1 MIRISYQ
8 HNLPEKIIALG
19 LVYRVFWESR
29 RSALSSVGFFFM
41 EAIRRHV
48 EDFPAS
54 EHPLTA
60 VYHKKFGPN
69 FGFTER
75 GFFSRDRTPFFAF
88 GKFARYA
95 VYRADTVVLGFGKTK
110 KKQPGRFDPFLEA
123 VMARVQSGQTIPV
136 SDRMRRKIAAGTKG
150 VFALRKTTTTLQIP
164 PRPIEKP
171 VFAAQRAAVF
181 PLFREK
187 FVKALEKRY
196 ARL

>member
-1 MIRISYQ
+1 MIRVSYQ
-8 HNLPEKIIALG
+8 HNLPEKIVALG
-19 LVYRVFWESR
+19 LVYRAFWESR

-48 EDFPAS
+48 EHFPLSA
-54 EHPLTA
+54 HPLTEI
-60 VYHKKFGPN
+60 YHKKFGPQ
-69 FGFTER
+69 FGFSER
-75 GFFSRDRTPFFAF
+75 GFLSKAKTPFFAF

-95 VYRADTVVLGFGKTK
+95 VYRADTVVLGFGKTG
-110 KKQPGRFDPFLEA
+110 KKQPGRFDPFLEG
-123 VMARVQSGQTIPV
+123 VMARVQSGQVIPV
-136 SDRMRRKIAAGTKG
+136 SDRMRRKIAAGTRG
-150 VFALRKTTTTLQIP
+150 VFALRKTTTNLQVP

-171 VFAAQRAAVF
+171 VFDAKRAEVF